1 MRVICIQWKG
11 RTDGK
16 NRQIHYIVVCFSSG
30 GDSRA
35 EYLRKKHYFK
45 CVGEHCYLQP
55 WNYGNQFVKGGI
67 TLGLHFFI
75 FEAVNLLVN
84 FLSSLLLLGG
94 FSCIIYCI

>member
-1 MRVICIQWKG
+1 M
-11 RTDGK
+11 
-16 NRQIHYIVVCFSSG
+16 FFFG

-75 FEAVNLLVN
+75 FEAVMLACEFSFITLAFGRVFLYNLLYII
-84 FLSSLLLLGG
+84 LCTKKGKEPIS
-94 FSCIIYCI
+94 FSCIFEKGA